1 MRGQK
6 ELSGLDIDDWVEFNI
21 PSWELTYPLPSH
33 SKEDDF
39 PFPKAGYVSSL
50 DFTSGWF
57 CQNYT
62 QRPSALSLVVDW
74 NSWISKIPRRVELAS
89 PPSYVWELGGCGCT
103 DASEMRLLRQSSELF
118 NCWNEWFNV
127 VLVNRQGV
135 IRNLSP
141 SIPKRFKRKLGNVSQ
156 LLWWW

>member
-1 MRGQK
+1 MIYVDG
-6 ELSGLDIDDWVEFNI
+6 WVEFSIRTLLGTNI
-21 PSWELTYPLPSH
+21 ISPTKSLKRWCFSFFL
-33 SKEDDF
+33 
-39 PFPKAGYVSSL
+39 KAGYVSSL

-62 QRPSALSLVVDW
+62 YKPFNLDLSGWLEYLNLQD
-74 NSWISKIPRRVELAS
+74 SQAS
-89 PPSYVWELGGCGCT
+89 GTGLTSLICLGAWRLWWHRCFRK
-103 DASEMRLLRQSSELF
+103 SRLLRQSSELF

-135 IRNLSP
+135 IWNFSP

-156 LLWWW
+156 FSMALWRW